1 MVADTTR
8 DGNGLTN
15 NAPLKP
21 LFYVP
26 VRLGGTTTLSGSL
39 LWKCWKKKPKERY
52 EIDMLKIDMLVI
64 WTINSAEALWQSS
77 ERRCGEVSRI
87 PGKRPLISG

>member
-21 LFYVP
+21 LFYLP
-26 VRLGGTTTLSGSL
+26 VRLGGTTTLIGSL
-39 LWKCWKKKPKERY
+39 SWKYWKKMPKERY
-52 EIDMLKIDMLVI
+52 EIDTLVI